1 MRRID
6 NIGELAY
13 ELFVEVECPI
23 CNNIYISTMIQAET
37 ILVFGCINCG
47 TIGTSDI
54 LSLHN
59 ITPFIQLI
67 DYTDEEVLCHQEG

>member
-37 ILVFGCINCG
+37 ILVFGC
-47 TIGTSDI
+47 
-54 LSLHN
+54 N
-59 ITPFIQLI
+59 IIITTPFIQLI
-67 DYTDEEVLCHQEG
+67 DYTDDAIKKGKSYKY